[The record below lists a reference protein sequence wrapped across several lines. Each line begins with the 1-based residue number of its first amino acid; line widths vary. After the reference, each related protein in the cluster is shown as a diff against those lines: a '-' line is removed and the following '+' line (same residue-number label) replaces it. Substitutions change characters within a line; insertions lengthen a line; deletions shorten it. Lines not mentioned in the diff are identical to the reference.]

1 MCQPS
6 PSFPPHAL
14 RGTEGSWPLPARR
27 AASPTKIKTA
37 LIPLPGACLFR
48 DTEILVLLNLSLTF
62 AKGEFNLARRSATR
76 FDTVGIPGRAAAG
89 DHRTRTAQ
97 RASMLS
103 ANRHAG
109 DGAPRQQD
117 RRGRRSKRVAEI
129 AGNALIPD
137 ACRDAMRRPGAG
149 DRKRRA
155 HYRKYR
161 KFPIAGEQEAWRAI
175 RTGSGNCGNCR
186 LTHRRI
192 RLLSPARG
200 RGWVRG
206 MRTSLPPHLAS
217 PPSGGEEF
225 ELCPLRSNFVGEG
238 A

>member
-14 RGTEGSWPLPARR
+14 RGEVSAQAPVKALKRTEGSWPLPARR

-37 LIPLPGACLFR
+37 LTPLPGACLFR

-137 ACRDAMRRPGAG
+137 ACRHAMRRPGAG
-149 DRKRRA
+149 DRKRLP

-161 KFPIAGEQEAWRAI
+161 KFPIAGEQEAWRTI

-186 LTHRRI
+186 LQC
-192 RLLSPARG
+192 
-200 RGWVRG
+200 W
-206 MRTSLPPHLAS
+206 HLARAAGRTHDPS
-217 PPSGGEEF
+217 SPSGH
-225 ELCPLRSNFVGEG
+225 LPNFVGEG